1 MSLVNIILI
10 SWIPHKQDQWR
21 NKVGAAI
28 GADAPGGTFWRAAF
42 STISVLKTLTYILSH
57 FRVEIY
63 MLEV

>member
-28 GADAPGGTFWRAAF
+28 GADAPGGTFWRGGVFDHQRPKNVDLHIKSF
-42 STISVLKTLTYILSH
+42 SC
-57 FRVEIY
+57 
-63 MLEV
+63 